1 MPNEETT
8 TKFKVDIS
16 ELKKSMQQAK
26 REISLANSE
35 FKEASS
41 SMDDWSK
48 SSDGI
53 SAKLKQLDSTLKSQK
68 TILNSLEGQYEAVV
82 AEQGEGSAAADR
94 LKVAIN
100 NQKAAINKT
109 QRDIDTYES
118 SLKDVS
124 KAEKIAA
131 ATGKDVSEVLDDI
144 GDEAKDAG
152 DGFTVFKGAV
162 ATFAGNAL
170 TGLANAIKGGIS
182 NIINLADETREYR
195 TELAKLET
203 GAKQAGASTDYI
215 KNKWQDMGAV
225 LGDEGAVTEGLNNLM
240 AAGFTTEKE
249 MDAITSSLEGA
260 ALKWKDTLKFE
271 GLSDGLQET
280 LATGSAVGQF
290 GELLERSGVNLETF
304 DKGLAKCKTSAEK
317 QNYVLQELSKLGLS
331 DVSEAYREQNA
342 DLIEANKANGD
353 YTDKMAQLGGK
364 VEPVITAVKQGFSDL
379 LGKALELVE
388 GVDFAAVG
396 EKIKGAF
403 SDFSENV
410 LPKIKDGFQ
419 WIIDNKD
426 MLIAGLVGIGAGFA
440 VFQVASLINGVV
452 TAFKAFKAA
461 NEGATVAQW
470 LLNAAMNANPI
481 MLIVTVIAAVI
492 AAIVTFIAT
501 NDKARAKIVS
511 AWEKVKEFVGKSIKT
526 ICKFFTETIPQALKS
541 MINWF
546 KELPGKIWAFLVNVI
561 TKITT
566 WRANMIAKA
575 KDAALGFI
583 NAVVDYVK
591 QLPGKVWTW
600 LKNVV
605 SKVGSWAS
613 ELVSKGKAAASKLVT
628 SVTTTVKELPGK
640 IKGVGLNLAKGVVK
654 GITNSLSW
662 VKSRIKEWVGN
673 VKDFLLKLFKIKSPS
688 RWARDEVGKMITAGI
703 VVGLDDG
710 KTEVMKV
717 MEELN
722 GDLLESEQKYL
733 DESERLKDSQS
744 ETDKKYLEELKEV
757 ADKERKIYDALAK
770 DVENEKQAIV
780 DSFNTKVDEIFTEL
794 EAVEAKQDSIK
805 GKLAEGKN
813 TYKVTEIYG
822 RKVLKL
828 DTASSETSAL
838 AGYSALLDQLAAKRG
853 ELPAEIT
860 NYLAEM
866 GVDEGIA
873 YVQAM
878 LNASDKEFSE
888 YISSLEEKQRLA
900 DEIGKKITSGQVA
913 QLSASFEAE
922 FDALPEDFFGIGLDS
937 AELFGEG
944 FMQQLKAVLDDVK
957 LTISSALS
965 SVSIDV
971 KKSGSSGETA
981 SGGNGGVVNNFTQN
995 NYSPQPLN
1003 RTALYRNTKN
1013 LLGFAGGAK

>member
-68 TILNSLEGQYEAVV
+68 TILSSLEGQYEAVV

-109 QRDIDTYES
+109 QRDISTYES
-118 SLKDVS
+118 TLADVS

-144 GDEAKDAG
+144 GNEAEDAG
-152 DGFTVFKGAV
+152 DGFTVFKGAI

-225 LGDEGAVTEGLNNLM
+225 LGDEGAVTEGLSNLM

-271 GLSDGLQET
+271 GLADGLQET
-280 LATGSAVGQF
+280 LATGKAVGPF
-290 GELLERSGVNLETF
+290 SEMLERSGVNLETF

-426 MLIAGLVGIGAGFA
+426 ILIAGLVGIGTGFA
-440 VFQVASLINGVV
+440 VFQVASMINGVV

-492 AAIVTFIAT
+492 AAIVAFIAT
-501 NDKARAKIVS
+501 NDEARAKIVA
-511 AWEKVKEFVGKSIKT
+511 AWEKVKEFVGKAIKS
-526 ICKFFTETIPQALKS
+526 ICKFFTETIPQALNS

-546 KELPGKIWAFLVNVI
+546 KELPGKIWTFLVNVI
-561 TKITT
+561 TKIVT
-566 WRANMIAKA
+566 WRANLIEKA
-575 KDAALGFI
+575 KDAAKGFI
-583 NAVVDYVK
+583 NAVVDFVK

-600 LKNVV
+600 LLNVV
-605 SKVGSWAS
+605 KKVGSWAS

-628 SVTTTVKELPGK
+628 SVTTAIKELPGK
-640 IKGVGLNLAKGVVK
+640 VVSVGLDLAKGVWK
-654 GITNSLSW
+654 GISDSLDW
-662 VKSRIKEWVGN
+662 IKGKIKTWVGN
-673 VKDFLLKLFKIKSPS
+673 VTKFIKKLFGIKSPS
-688 RWARDEVGKMITAGI
+688 RVMRDEVGKMITAGI
-703 VVGLDDG
+703 AVGIDDG
-710 KTEVMKV
+710 KGGVIDSL
-717 MEELN
+717 EEMN
-722 GDLLESEQKYL
+722 AEMLESEKKYL
-733 DESERLKDSQS
+733 DELK
-744 ETDKKYLEELKEV
+744 KA
-757 ADKERKIYDALAK
+757 ADEERKVYDDLKK
-770 DVENEKQAIV
+770 DLSKEKQTIADGFYSTI
-780 DSFNTKVDEIFTEL
+780 DEIYAEL
-794 EAVEAKQDSIK
+794 EAIEAKQESIR
-805 GKLAEGKN
+805 GKLTEGSN
-813 TYKVTEIYG
+813 TYKAVTLYG
-822 RKVLKL
+822 NHQVLKL
-828 DTASSETSAL
+828 DTASGENNML
-838 AGYSALLDQLAAKRG
+838 AAYSSMLDQLAAKRG
-853 ELPAEIT
+853 ELPAAVT

-866 GVDEGIA
+866 GIEDGIK

-888 YISSLEEKQRLA
+888 YIKSLEAKQRLA
-900 DEIGKKITSGQVA
+900 DEISKKITAGEVNKI
-913 QLSASFEAE
+913 SAEFEAE
-922 FDALPEDFFGIGLDS
+922 FNALPEDFYGLGWDS
-937 AELFGEG
+937 AKKFGEAFIG
-944 FMQQLKAVLDDVK
+944 QLKGVLAEAK
-957 LTISSALS
+957 REISSSLS
-965 SVSIDV
+965 SANVSV
-971 KKSGSSGETA
+971 KYNGGNSGETG
-981 SGGNGGVVNNFTQN
+981 SGSGGVVNNFTQN

-1003 RTALYRNTKN
+1003 RTTLYRNTKN
-1013 LLGFAGGAK
+1013 LLGFAGGVN